1 MRLLLIIAIILAGL
15 LLVWTL
21 AQKEAAE
28 VGSVYLADGNARLFK
43 QSTCSSSEK
52 DVKVKNTDGC
62 VFVDDEKYCECFID
76 GNTSYNNRDP
86 NAAGCELRA
95 VPTDI
100 QGVNKMVRV
109 CSPQF
114 DAKMITGIP

>member
-21 AQKEAAE
+21 AQKEAAA
-28 VGSVYLADGNARLFK
+28 VGSVYLSDGNARLFK
-43 QSTCSSSEK
+43 QSTCSSSKK
-52 DVKVKNTDGC
+52 DVRNTDGC

-76 GNTSYNNRDP
+76 GNLISYDNRDT
-86 NAAGCELRA
+86 NAAACEERL
-95 VPTDI
+95 VPTGT

-109 CSPQF
+109 CPPQF
-114 DAKMITGIP
+114 DAKMITGIQ